1 RLLRFHG
8 SKAKKT
14 FELSGYNSRLDEIQA
29 AALRIFLRHLDEWT
43 RLRREAAARYRELGL
58 GDLVQVPEDEDGH
71 VYHLFVCRSPQR
83 DAICSAL
90 AERGIAT
97 GTYYDAPL
105 HLQPALAYLDYGLDS
120 LPVTEQLSRENFSV
134 PIWAGIDA
142 DTQEQVVDAVR
153 EALRVTVA

>member
-1 RLLRFHG
+1 MPD
-8 SKAKKT
+8 
-14 FELSGYNSRLDEIQA
+14 DE
-29 AALRIFLRHLDEWT
+29 
-43 RLRREAAARYRELGL
+43 
-58 GDLVQVPEDEDGH
+58 PGH

-97 GTYYDAPL
+97 ATYYQPPL

-120 LPVTEQLSRENFSV
+120 LPATEQLARENFSV

-153 EALRVTVA
+153 EALAVKVG